1 MDVVGRRG
9 FELAGFLFFCRPNR
23 VELLDE
29 LVRIDLGFA
38 LCRKRIKGFVSN
50 LLVIVNIPAEAI
62 GIPNIFYDVGRESGT
77 VCHDL
82 SCANGACFARKISFV
97 TAKLAHQS
105 IPLIKD
111 NKSTCCEHY

>member
-1 MDVVGRRG
+1 VGEHA
-9 FELAGFLFFCRPNR
+9 ELAGSLFFCGWPNR

-38 LCRKRIKGFVSN
+38 LCRKGIEGFVSN

-82 SCANGACFARKISFV
+82 SCANRACFARKISFV
-97 TAKLAHQS
+97 ATKLAHQS